1 MSAAQEPATSTLRR
15 AALASSVGIFISRIS
30 GLIRE
35 MAFGYFFGA
44 SQYFDAFVIAFRIPN
59 TLRMLI
65 GEGAFTVAM
74 LPHLADARARGEAAE
89 GQFIAAVF
97 VRWTLALTAVSALL
111 MLLTPWLT
119 QGYAP
124 GMSPEVFS
132 LTVETGQWM
141 AWYVLPV
148 GLYGL
153 TQAVAQV
160 RKRFF
165 WVSVAPLA
173 MNLAQ
178 VGAVVWAALAVAT
191 PQAGLWALVVSVWV
205 GGALQLLISM
215 VPMRAKPRAD
225 WSHWRAHPEAF
236 WGILRT
242 AAPASIG
249 LGVYQLQVMITTA
262 LATLVGP
269 GTVSKFF
276 YVDRLVQLPLAM
288 LGTSIGT
295 VALPFLADMATHP
308 GDADELNARAGRVLD
323 QSMAMAW
330 VLLLPCVLALTL
342 GADIVVWL
350 VYGHGAFA
358 RQGAAAALDTA
369 QILALSSWGLPAAVS
384 VRILNAYFYA
394 RKNTRV
400 PMFLAVSSLGALA
413 VLGWPLAERYGS
425 FGLACALAASSW
437 MQLIVALAIL
447 ARRGFLPHLHILRHL
462 LAPLLLAATMATTVR
477 LLGFPAL
484 PIVKQLVLGAGLM
497 LLYTGALWL
506 IPGPLGRQGALGQIL
521 GRLSAKLRRN

>member
-1 MSAAQEPATSTLRR
+1 MSEVQAPSTATLRR
-15 AALASSVGIFISRIS
+15 AAFASSVGIFISRIS
-30 GLIRE
+30 GLLRE

-59 TLRMLI
+59 TLRVLI

-74 LPHLADARARGEAAE
+74 LPHLADARARSEQAE
-89 GQFIAAVF
+89 SQFIAAVF
-97 VRWTLALTAVSALL
+97 VRWTLALTLISALL
-111 MLLTPWLT
+111 MLVTPWLT
-119 QGYAP
+119 RGYAP
-124 GMSPEVFS
+124 GMSAEIFD
-132 LTVETGQWM
+132 LTVTTGQWM

-173 MNLAQ
+173 MNMAQ
-178 VGAVVWAALAVAT
+178 VGAVVWAVLAVAS
-191 PQAGLWALVVSVWV
+191 PRAGVWALVVSVWV

-215 VPMRAKPRAD
+215 VPMREKPRAD
-225 WSHWRAHPEAF
+225 WARWRAHPEAF

-242 AAPASIG
+242 AAPASVG

-288 LGTSIGT
+288 LGTSVGM
-295 VALPFLADMATHP
+295 VALPFLADLAAHR
-308 GDADELNARAGRVLD
+308 DQVQNLHARAGNVLD

-330 VLLLPCVLALTL
+330 ALLLPCVLALTL

-358 RQGAAAALDTA
+358 RQGAEAALDTA
-369 QILALSSWGLPAAVS
+369 RILALSSWGLPAAVS
-384 VRILNAYFYA
+384 VRILNSYFYA
-394 RKNTRV
+394 QKDTRV
-400 PMFLAVSSLGALA
+400 PMFLAVSSLSALA
-413 VLGWPLAERYGS
+413 VLGWPLAEQFGS

-437 MQLIVALAIL
+437 MQLLVAVSIL
-447 ARRGFLPHLHILRHL
+447 ARRGFLVHMTVLRHL
-462 LAPLLLAATMATTVR
+462 VVPMGLTVVVGSSGR
-477 LLGFPAL
+477 LLGMPAL
-484 PIVKQLVLGAGLM
+484 PMLQQIVLAAAMM
-497 LLYTGALWL
+497 LAYLSLLWWM
-506 IPGPLGRQGALGQIL
+506 PGPLGGQGALGQL
-521 GRLSAKLRRN
+521 AARLRRRAA